1 MGKTSLVNQK
11 ILLILLV
18 LGLVTSLFANFY
30 WYNSNNRKLE
40 RFSYQQYNV
49 VLSDYENNILST
61 SQSILSQLESSIVNH
76 KISTEEIL
84 FLYTSYE
91 ELNDYQI
98 NYANYVQTYNSPEG
112 KKASSLEEP
121 ITLNYVPGFV
131 YFNSSI
137 TLFKKLLLQN
147 NSNSKVVVVTDNLE
161 KRLKIALQIVQINTK
176 IYEKFINKNINPLSD
191 EAILTRLKLQKDLT
205 ASFTKLT
212 ELDLELSRLDY

>member
-112 KKASSLEEP
+112 KKRARWKNLLPLIMSLVSSTLIRVSLYSKNYFCK
-121 ITLNYVPGFV
+121 ITL
-131 YFNSSI
+131 I
-137 TLFKKLLLQN
+137 LKK
-147 NSNSKVVVVTDNLE
+147 
-161 KRLKIALQIVQINTK
+161 
-176 IYEKFINKNINPLSD
+176 
-191 EAILTRLKLQKDLT
+191 
-205 ASFTKLT
+205 
-212 ELDLELSRLDY
+212 